1 MCVCACVC
9 ACACVRVHVRVYI
22 RVCVSRVILGSLVFA
37 IRVDIASF
45 EALSRVLLSRTM
57 RACACLGYL
66 AAALAVV
73 ALSCDGGVVED
84 ECYQLLLAPV
94 DT

>member
-1 MCVCACVC
+1 MCI
-9 ACACVRVHVRVYI
+9 YI
-22 RVCVSRVILGSLVFA
+22 RAYVSRVILGSLVFA
-37 IRVDIASF
+37 FRVDVVSF
-45 EALSRVLLSRTM
+45 EVSLSRVLLSRAM

-66 AAALAVV
+66 AAALVVV

-84 ECYQLLLAPV
+84 ECYQQLLARV

>member
-1 MCVCACVC
+1 MYMCA
-9 ACACVRVHVRVYI
+9 
-22 RVCVSRVILGSLVFA
+22 F
-37 IRVDIASF
+37 RVDIASF
-45 EALSRVLLSRTM
+45 EASLSRVLLSRAM
-57 RACACLGYL
+57 RTCACLGYL
-66 AAALAVV
+66 AAALVVV

>member
-1 MCVCACVC
+1 M
-9 ACACVRVHVRVYI
+9 
-22 RVCVSRVILGSLVFA
+22 ILGSLVFA
-37 IRVDIASF
+37 FRVDIASF
-45 EALSRVLLSRTM
+45 EASLSRVLLSCALLSHAM

-66 AAALAVV
+66 AAALVVV

>member
-1 MCVCACVC
+1 MCVCVCV
-9 ACACVRVHVRVYI
+9 HTL
-22 RVCVSRVILGSLVFA
+22 CVSRVILGSLVLAFH
-37 IRVDIASF
+37 VDVASF
-45 EALSRVLLSRTM
+45 EVSLSQVLLSHAM

-66 AAALAVV
+66 AAALVVV

>member
-1 MCVCACVC
+1 MTVLKLTCDTQLSCHLAVLYMYMYV
-9 ACACVRVHVRVYI
+9 
-22 RVCVSRVILGSLVFA
+22 
-37 IRVDIASF
+37 ASF
-45 EALSRVLLSRTM
+45 ELAASLSRVLLSCAM

-66 AAALAVV
+66 TTALVVV

-94 DT
+94 DTYGQTSVLLVHDM

>member
-1 MCVCACVC
+1 MCECVF
-9 ACACVRVHVRVYI
+9 VYI
-22 RVCVSRVILGSLVFA
+22 RVCVSRVILGYLVFA
-37 IRVDIASF
+37 FRVDIASF
-45 EALSRVLLSRTM
+45 EASSRVLLSRAM

-66 AAALAVV
+66 ATLVVV
-73 ALSCDGGVVED
+73 ALSSDGGVVED

>member
-1 MCVCACVC
+1 MCK
-9 ACACVRVHVRVYI
+9 CVRVCVYI
-22 RVCVSRVILGSLVFA
+22 HVCVSRVILGSLVFVF
-37 IRVDIASF
+37 RVDVASF
-45 EALSRVLLSRTM
+45 EVSLSRVLLSRAM

-66 AAALAVV
+66 VAALVVV

-84 ECYQLLLAPV
+84 VCYQLLLAPV

>member
-1 MCVCACVC
+1 MC
-9 ACACVRVHVRVYI
+9 VYI

-37 IRVDIASF
+37 FRVDVASF
-45 EALSRVLLSRTM
+45 EVSPSRVLLSRAM
-57 RACACLGYL
+57 RNCACLGYL
-66 AAALAVV
+66 ADALVGV
-73 ALSCDGGVVED
+73 ALSCDGRVVED

>member
-1 MCVCACVC
+1 MCAC
-9 ACACVRVHVRVYI
+9 VYI

-37 IRVDIASF
+37 FRVDVASF
-45 EALSRVLLSRTM
+45 EVSLSRVLLSRAM
-57 RACACLGYL
+57 RAWACACLGYL
-66 AAALAVV
+66 AAVLVVV

-84 ECYQLLLAPV
+84 EWYQLLLAPV

>member
-1 MCVCACVC
+1 MWVC
-9 ACACVRVHVRVYI
+9 VYI
-22 RVCVSRVILGSLVFA
+22 CVCVSRVILGSLVFA
-37 IRVDIASF
+37 FHVDIVSF
-45 EALSRVLLSRTM
+45 EASLSRVLLSCALLSRTM

-66 AAALAVV
+66 AAALVVV